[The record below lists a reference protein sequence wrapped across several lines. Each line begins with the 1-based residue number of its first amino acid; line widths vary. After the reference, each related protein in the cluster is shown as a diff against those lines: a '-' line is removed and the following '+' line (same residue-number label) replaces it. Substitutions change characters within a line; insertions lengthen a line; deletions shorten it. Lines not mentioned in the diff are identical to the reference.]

1 MFGVWFGEFGG
12 FGEFG
17 RFGGFDEF
25 NIYKILYKQGFL
37 ILTTATFLHHAL
49 LLKFDHFCLE
59 KIHAQKKGLDMTSFP
74 HPNLL
79 LGPSS
84 SAISLL
90 VTNC

>member
-25 NIYKILYKQGFL
+25 NIYKILHNHGFL

-74 HPNLL
+74 HPNLP
-79 LGPSS
+79 LGLSS
-84 SAISLL
+84 SALSLL
-90 VTNC
+90 ATNC

>member
-37 ILTTATFLHHAL
+37 ILTTATFLHHAV

-59 KIHAQKKGLDMTSFP
+59 KIHVQKKGLDMTSFP
-74 HPNLL
+74 HPNLP
-79 LGPSS
+79 LGLSS
-84 SAISLL
+84 SALSLL
-90 VTNC
+90 ATNC